1 MVLDP
6 ENQTL
11 SELFPKLKPES
22 VIEVSGEVRNRDE
35 GTENANLDT
44 GDIELFASN
53 IIVHNQSKTP
63 PSLLMILPTKLE
75 KTSALLTATWTSD
88 AKAISIPSSFVIGHP
103 WPFVN
108 ILTIRTFLRSRP
120 RCFLKA
126 HLKVPVN
133 FWFPVV

>member
-1 MVLDP
+1 MGACSFSTCATGGKTQVVLDP

-63 PSLLMILPTKLE
+63 PFLSMILRTKLE
-75 KTSALLTATWTSD
+75 KTSALPTATWTSD
-88 AKAISIPSSFVIGHP
+88 AKATLIPSSFAIGHP

-108 ILTIRTFLRSRP
+108 ILTIRTF
-120 RCFLKA
+120 
-126 HLKVPVN
+126 
-133 FWFPVV
+133 